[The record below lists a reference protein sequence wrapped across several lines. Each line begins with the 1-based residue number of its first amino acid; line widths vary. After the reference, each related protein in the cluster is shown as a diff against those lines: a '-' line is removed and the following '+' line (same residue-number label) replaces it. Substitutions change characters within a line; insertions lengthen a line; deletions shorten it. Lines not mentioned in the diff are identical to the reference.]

1 MGRGRP
7 EVRSSAPAQGP
18 GSPRRWPLPPSSS
31 PCVAGQG
38 AVPRRGGR
46 EARCVCLFPSEPG
59 SVHVLLGLWPC
70 GRLVSE
76 HQFLGVC
83 LGPCVC
89 VAVSSRLSFL
99 ASLHR
104 SLPHLRPAPV
114 VHCST
119 HHGAPGRRSQLRP
132 RRLQPHAPGAER
144 GLRRCPVQQAG
155 PAQLLCQVSRAQGGV
170 VLLRRRGV
178 QSQHV
183 PGVPVH
189 LGASWRPSLGCTS
202 LRLGSWVLRTWM
214 SAGGHAGSSVIVQGS
229 GEN

>member
-38 AVPRRGGR
+38 GVPRRGGR

-59 SVHVLLGLWPC
+59 SMRVLLGLWPC

-104 SLPHLRPAPV
+104 SLPHSDPHLWSTAAPTTAHLGGAHSSAPAASSPTRPGLSAGFGDAQSSRLARLSSSVKFPGPRV
-114 VHCST
+114 ELSCS
-119 HHGAPGRRSQLRP
+119 AV
-132 RRLQPHAPGAER
+132 E
-144 GLRRCPVQQAG
+144 
-155 PAQLLCQVSRAQGGV
+155 VSRASMS
-170 VLLRRRGV
+170 RES
-178 QSQHV
+178 QSTLGL
-183 PGVPVH
+183 PGDPPW
-189 LGASWRPSLGCTS
+189 GAPASGWGP
-202 LRLGSWVLRTWM
+202 
-214 SAGGHAGSSVIVQGS
+214 GSSEPG
-229 GEN
+229 